1 VPTKDDDWIYHKPKP
16 DEWEQT
22 LNRWENKMEN
32 GSYTFEKGKGKM
44 WRNDYATTERHP
56 QWKGKVVLPDTAEPG
71 KTMEIAI
78 WYNKEYTNK
87 DGNAVKECQSVNIQ
101 EVYKKE
107 GESYG
112 NQFDRPAPPPVEKD
126 DIPF

>member
-1 VPTKDDDWIYHKPKP
+1 MIGFIINQSPKP

-44 WRNDYATTERHP
+44 WRNDYATTEKHP

-87 DGNAVKECQSVNIQ
+87 DGHPVKECQSINIQ

-107 GESYG
+107 EESYG
-112 NQFDRPAPPPVEKD
+112 NQFNRPAPPPVEKD